1 MLLNLKHNHLLISIM
16 ATVAYSVLPPPT
28 SAQAGPVAQADRLQ
42 NLDMLRGVALLGIL
56 LMNIPGFALPN
67 GPSTPSGPTRT
78 APISGLMP

>member
-1 MLLNLKHNHLLISIM
+1 M

-56 LMNIPGFALPN
+56 LMNIPGFALAERAFDAFR
-67 GPSTPSGPTRT
+67 TCT